1 MNYSP
6 YSGRNIGFGIACREA
21 YTSNE
26 TMNLARHIVRY
37 DDIHGHHWSKF
48 VEANTAEGASV
59 IARFQDPDVVTIVE
73 VVKSGRQ

>member
-1 MNYSP
+1 
-6 YSGRNIGFGIACREA
+6 
-21 YTSNE
+21 
-26 TMNLARHIVRY
+26 MNLVRYIVRY

-48 VEANTAEGASV
+48 VEANTAEGARV